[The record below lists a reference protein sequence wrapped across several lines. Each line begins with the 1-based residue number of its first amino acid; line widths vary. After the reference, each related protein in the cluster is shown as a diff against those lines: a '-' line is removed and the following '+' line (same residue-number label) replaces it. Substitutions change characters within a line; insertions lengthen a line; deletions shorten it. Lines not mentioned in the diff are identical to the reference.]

1 MTEKE
6 EQDIAEVQKEI
17 RESQRDI
24 EKMLKEM
31 ELYR

>member
-24 EKMLKEM
+24 KKMLKEM